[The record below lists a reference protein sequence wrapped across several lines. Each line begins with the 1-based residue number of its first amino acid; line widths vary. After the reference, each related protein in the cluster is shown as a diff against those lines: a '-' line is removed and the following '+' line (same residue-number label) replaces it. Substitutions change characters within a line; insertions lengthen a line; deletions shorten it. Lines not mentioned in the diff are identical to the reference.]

1 MSKRPYDFCGWATRN
16 DLKCTDGRIIRQNAF
31 ADNDGKKV
39 PLVYGHD
46 HTDPTNVLGHAIL
59 ENRSEGVFMYG
70 YLNHSDKANHMR
82 EALNNGDIDALSIY
96 ANKLKQNGANVMHGD
111 IKEVSLVL
119 AGANPGAN
127 IVDVM
132 IAHGDDVNDEEC
144 LVAKCDA
151 EIELYHEDKKEEKK
165 EESKDMANENQN
177 NSGDKT
183 IKDIVDTMTEEQKNA
198 MYFVVGKAVEDA
210 KNGSDDDDDE
220 EEEMKHNAFDDS
232 SYERANT
239 LSHSDEV
246 EILNLAKNKTV
257 GTLKNAMEIFM
268 DQNEIYHEDGED
280 PYVNLGFDHPEYL
293 FPEYKDVKPG
303 APEMLTTDQGWITHV
318 LNRVHK
324 SPIARIRTRQADI
337 RDISNLRAKGYKKGD
352 EKSYVGNISLIRRT
366 TDPQTVYVKSKLDR
380 DDILDIEDF
389 DYVQYMYNIDRMN
402 LNEELATAIIF
413 GDGRADGADGKIY
426 PDKIRPIWTDDEL
439 YTIHTDVDIA
449 SARTELQGTD
459 TSKNF
464 GDNYVYAEAVIST
477 LLYATEQYKGSG
489 NKTFYCTPHL
499 LNIMLLARDLNG
511 RRIYDSKTDL
521 AAALNVNEIVTME
534 QADGKTRTVT
544 VNGTTKT
551 KKFLGLIGNLSDYAL
566 GSMKG
571 GQITHFT
578 DFDLNFNQE
587 ISLLETRCSGA
598 ITRVKSF
605 IALEEDVTA

>member
-1 MSKRPYDFCGWATRN
+1 MAERPYDFCGWATKN

-31 ADNDGKKV
+31 ADNDKKKV

-46 HTDPTNVLGHAIL
+46 HTDPTNILGHGIL
-59 ENRSEGVFMYG
+59 ENRPEGVFIYG
-70 YLNHSDKANHMR
+70 YLNHSDKAEHMR
-82 EALNNGDIDALSIY
+82 KALDNGDVEALSIY
-96 ANKLKQNGANVMHGD
+96 ANKLKQVGADVLHGD

-119 AGANPGAN
+119 AGANPEAK

-144 LVAKCDA
+144 IVAKCDG
-151 EIELYHEDKKEEKK
+151 EIELYHEDKKEPEEKK
-165 EESKDMANENQN
+165 EEKKE
-177 NSGDKT
+177 DKPAEEPKGKKV
-183 IKDIVDTMTEEQKNA
+183 KDIFDTMTEEQQEA
-198 MYFVVGKAVEDA
+198 AFFVIGQALADA
-210 KNGSDDDDDE
+210 KSDSDE
-220 EEEMKHNAFDDS
+220 EDKEMKHNEFDTN
-232 SYERANT
+232 ETKRT
-239 LSHSDEV
+239 VLSHADQKA
-246 EILNLAKNKTV
+246 ILDLAKNKAV
-257 GTLKNAMEIFM
+257 GTFKNALDIYAQE
-268 DQNEIYHEDGED
+268 NEDVLQHDD
-280 PYVNLGFDHPEYL
+280 PVVTPYTNLGFDHPEYL
-293 FPEYKDVKPG
+293 FPEYKNLGPA

-324 SPIARIRTRQADI
+324 SPIARIRTRQADL

-439 YTIHTDVDIA
+439 YVIHRDVDIETA
-449 SARTELQGTD
+449 EDELQGTE
-459 TSKNF
+459 TGNHF
-464 GDNYVYAEAVIST
+464 GENYIYAEAVIST
-477 LLYATEQYKGSG
+477 LLYATEEYKGSG

-499 LNIMLLARDLNG
+499 LNVMLLARDLNG
-511 RRIYDSKTDL
+511 RRIYDSKSDL

-544 VNGTTKT
+544 VGNATKT

-605 IALEEDVTA
+605 IVLEEDITA

>member
-1 MSKRPYDFCGWATRN
+1 MADRPYDFCGWATKN

-31 ADNDGKKV
+31 ADNDRKEV

-46 HTDPTNVLGHAIL
+46 HSDPTNILGHGVL
-59 ENRSEGVFMYG
+59 ENRAEGVFMYG
-70 YLNHSDKANHMR
+70 YLNHSEKAEHMR
-82 EALNNGDIDALSIY
+82 KALENGDIKALSIY
-96 ANKLKQNGANVMHGD
+96 ANKLKQNGANVLHGD
-111 IKEVSLVL
+111 IKEVSLVIS
-119 AGANPGAN
+119 GANPGAN

-132 IAHGDDVNDEEC
+132 IAHGDDANDEEC
-144 LVAKCDA
+144 LVAKCESDI
-151 EIELYHEDKKEEKK
+151 EIYHEEEKKEEKK
-165 EESKDMANENQN
+165 DMAAENN
-177 NSGDKT
+177 GGDKT
-183 IKDIVDTMTEEQKNA
+183 VKDVFDTLNEEQKNA
-198 MYFVVGKAVEDA
+198 VYYVIGKAVEEA
-210 KNGSDDDDDE
+210 KNGSTDDE
-220 EEEMKHNAFDDS
+220 DEEDKEVKHNEFDNYGPS
-232 SYERANT
+232 NVLT
-239 LSHSDEV
+239 HSDEK
-246 EILNLAKNKTV
+246 EILELAKNRTV
-257 GTLKNAMEIFM
+257 GTLKNALDIFAEENGFLKHDD
-268 DQNEIYHEDGED
+268 DQD

-293 FPEYKDVKPG
+293 FPDYKNLGPA

-318 LNRVHK
+318 LNKVHK

-389 DYVQYMYNIDRMN
+389 DYVQYMYNIDKMN

-439 YTIHTDVDIA
+439 YTIHTDVDIET
-449 SARTELQGTD
+449 ARTELQGTD
-459 TSKNF
+459 TDKHF
-464 GDNYVYAEAVIST
+464 GDNYVYAEAVITT

-499 LNIMLLARDLNG
+499 LNVMLLARDLNG

-551 KKFLGLIGNLSDYAL
+551 KKFLGLIGNLADYSL

-598 ITRVKSF
+598 TTRVKSF
-605 IALEEDVTA
+605 IALEEDVTE

>member
-1 MSKRPYDFCGWATRN
+1 MSNRPYDFCGWATKN

-46 HTDPTNVLGHAIL
+46 HSDPTNVLGHAIL

-96 ANKLKQNGANVMHGD
+96 ANKLKQNGENVLHGD

-144 LVAKCDA
+144 LVAKC
-151 EIELYHEDKKEEKK
+151 EGELELYHEDKK

-210 KNGSDDDDDE
+210 KNGSDDEDE
-220 EEEMKHNAFDDS
+220 EEKEVKHNAFDDS
-232 SYERANT
+232 SNT
-239 LSHSDEV
+239 TNVLTHADEV
-246 EILNLAKNKTV
+246 EILKLAKNKSV
-257 GTLKNAMEIFM
+257 GTLKNAMELFM
-268 DQNEIYHEDGED
+268 EQNELQHDDSED

-324 SPIARIRTRQADI
+324 SPIARIRTRQTDI
-337 RDISNLRAKGYKKGD
+337 RDISNLRARGYKKGD

-402 LNEELATAIIF
+402 LNEELATAIVF

-439 YTIHTDVDIA
+439 YTIHTDVDIE

-459 TSKNF
+459 TSKRF
-464 GDNYVYAEAVIST
+464 GDNYIYAEAVIST